1 MSEFT
6 NEHLKYLQS
15 MPLDIKIG
23 LTTNRI
29 REWLRE
35 YDAYVSFSGG
45 KDSTVLLHIAR
56 KLRPSIKAVYIDTG
70 LEYPEVRDFVTTI
83 ENIERLYPPGME

>member
-1 MSEFT
+1 MTNTEFT
-6 NEHLKYLQS
+6 SEHLKYLQS
-15 MPLDIKIG
+15 MPLHVKIG

-45 KDSTVLLHIAR
+45 KDSTVLLDLVR
-56 KLRPSIKAVYIDTG
+56 RVRPS
-70 LEYPEVRDFVTTI
+70 VRGYLLTLV
-83 ENIERLYPPGME
+83 